1 MHHSCA
7 GPHISPEGKC
17 TFFYDFF
24 KNFITNHVL
33 VPSLTHT
40 MYMYVSVSVCLLSCL
55 HRQFH
60 DVQNPVCVYVCV
72 CDGFPLQPL
81 AVTLPQG
88 A

>member
-1 MHHSCA
+1 
-7 GPHISPEGKC
+7 
-17 TFFYDFF
+17 
-24 KNFITNHVL
+24 
-33 VPSLTHT
+33 
-40 MYMYVSVSVCLLSCL
+40 MYMYVSVCVYLLSCL

-60 DVQNPVCVYVCV
+60 DVQKPVCVYVCV